1 VNTRLQTWLE
11 AYHDIAV
18 DVFDDEIA
26 NIFDRSIA
34 MVIVQCPG
42 GAGRVVRWL
51 RVDPRK

>member
-11 AYHDIAV
+11 AYHDIAI

-42 GAGRVVRWL
+42 GAGRVVCWL